1 MHVSGPVP
9 GLCDAVVQ
17 LYDGHGGKHAARYCV
32 ANLVPYVEEAFFAH
46 PRAKPHAPN
55 GDRDALALDV
65 DKDTGF
71 HPALD
76 DALVAAFERLDAE
89 IKRDDPSGT
98 TAAVIL
104 LKLGKKQE
112 DGTLSSDGGG
122 GGSNVRDVHVKCAWV
137 GDSRAVLCRDFD
149 AQRVMDLSVDH
160 KPESES
166 EKVRI
171 AKHYEKLGASFKSRE
186 EVLSSPEASV
196 RAGSVHR
203 GSANASGSESGD
215 SSRVVTRE
223 AGMPEVEMTLGPGA
237 AMEEAVFGE
246 GSGRG
251 GSQGR
256 GQQGA
261 ATIGNLNPV
270 TLSKSDL
277 TELEDLSNR
286 GSRGVVAPAESETW
300 MRAAPARSERGSRLK
315 TKISAAESS
324 AVEAAERLAAQ
335 IAASSEEES
344 DAGEDEEDEPVSL
357 KMQAAYDEVRSGAAA
372 GRISF
377 VGFYKDDD
385 GLPLSKPRVF
395 SSSGES
401 HGVSRSIGDRGSAR
415 ACVATP
421 EVRSVTIPAGSRAR
435 IVVGS
440 DGVWDCFS
448 SERAVRKIGR
458 FQTAPGAAKRMC
470 AFAKEAREYSGLAA
484 DDITAVVVDVG
495 ENLEAGAPACACVVS

>member
-1 MHVSGPVP
+1 MRRASVSVPRGPRALRRPTQTHGPARAPRVGSRAAPSSLTFAPRSLRPIPRSFGAAQWPSRKDEDRVHVSGPVP

-104 LKLGKKQE
+104 LKLGKKQV

-203 GSANASGSESGD
+203 GA
-215 SSRVVTRE
+215 RT
-223 AGMPEVEMTLGPGA
+223 P
-237 AMEEAVFGE
+237 
-246 GSGRG
+246 RG
-251 GSQGR
+251 VNR
-256 GQQGA
+256 A
-261 ATIGNLNPV
+261 IH
-270 TLSKSDL
+270 
-277 TELEDLSNR
+277 R
-286 GSRGVVAPAESETW
+286 GS
-300 MRAAPARSERGSRLK
+300 
-315 TKISAAESS
+315 
-324 AVEAAERLAAQ
+324 
-335 IAASSEEES
+335 
-344 DAGEDEEDEPVSL
+344 
-357 KMQAAYDEVRSGAAA
+357 
-372 GRISF
+372 
-377 VGFYKDDD
+377 
-385 GLPLSKPRVF
+385 
-395 SSSGES
+395 
-401 HGVSRSIGDRGSAR
+401 
-415 ACVATP
+415 
-421 EVRSVTIPAGSRAR
+421 
-435 IVVGS
+435 
-440 DGVWDCFS
+440 
-448 SERAVRKIGR
+448 
-458 FQTAPGAAKRMC
+458 
-470 AFAKEAREYSGLAA
+470 
-484 DDITAVVVDVG
+484 
-495 ENLEAGAPACACVVS
+495 